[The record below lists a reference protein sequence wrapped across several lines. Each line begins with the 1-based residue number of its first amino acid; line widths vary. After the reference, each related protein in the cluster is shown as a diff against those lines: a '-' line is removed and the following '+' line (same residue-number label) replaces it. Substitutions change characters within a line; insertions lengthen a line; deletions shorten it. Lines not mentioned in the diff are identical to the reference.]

1 MLSLTK
7 ALRLLPLQHPGSWA
21 GSAQVQGT
29 DEWASCGFSKPAK
42 GHRSLPPPGT
52 LTQCPDF
59 CAQHPCPESPASGV
73 PAPPTPSGDTG
84 QCTPPTTIGPP
95 ERHHERA
102 LAAVGGG
109 GTPRWDGA
117 GPGCLF
123 RRFERQEGGCSRS
136 RKAVSA
142 TEGGPGSSSVGT
154 AACGG
159 HSPPAAG
166 CCILRA

>member
-59 CAQHPCPESPASGV
+59 CAQHPCPESPASGA

-142 TEGGPGSSSVGT
+142 TEGGPGSSGVGT